1 MELRSSAWLVKAAL
15 IREIIMAR
23 ARFGVL
29 LAFCVGSLFFSSSA
43 LAQAAAPAPR
53 TPDNTLPS
61 DIIGGSIYSP
71 DGVTH
76 IVGDGM
82 GGGFILGPSGV
93 STFISNGAGGGT
105 LYAPDS
111 TGAIISDGRGGGIL
125 YSPQKNKRHV
135 VQGTTNNSIKSSAAS
150 VSIAMASLCLALGI
164 GLFLGRRAWVPKVRG
179 YFSGA

>member
-1 MELRSSAWLVKAAL
+1 MELTGSAWLIRVAL

-23 ARFGVL
+23 PRFGV
-29 LAFCVGSLFFSSSA
+29 LAFCVGSLVFSSAA
-43 LAQAAAPAPR
+43 LSQAAGPAPG
-53 TPDNTLPS
+53 TPHNTLPS

-125 YSPQKNKRHV
+125 YSPQKSQRHV
-135 VQGTTNNSIKSSAAS
+135 VQGTTNNNSAEIRVVA
-150 VSIAMASLCLALGI
+150 VLLAIASLCLTLGV
-164 GLFLGRRAWVPKVRG
+164 GLFLGRRMWMPKVRA

>member
-1 MELRSSAWLVKAAL
+1 MLRAKS
-15 IREIIMAR
+15 
-23 ARFGVL
+23 GV
-29 LAFCVGSLFFSSSA
+29 LAFCVGSLFFTSA
-43 LAQAAAPAPR
+43 ARSQTASPTPR
-53 TPDNTLPS
+53 ISDNTLPS

-125 YSPQKNKRHV
+125 YSPQKAQRQV
-135 VQGTTNNSIKSSAAS
+135 VQGTTNNSAE
-150 VSIAMASLCLALGI
+150 VSTVAVLFAIPLLCLALGA
-164 GLFLGRRAWVPKVRG
+164 GLFLGRRLWIPKVRA